1 MSRATDAAK
10 ARRASRALDEKVRV
24 EMYIDKVRKSL
35 NITLRRR
42 VQLATEYLKNNVI
55 KNISTPVVRSKGP
68 RGGVVVER
76 SKPGQFPRADT
87 TQLMKTIF
95 SDYGT
100 ENGQP
105 VGYVGTPLDY
115 GLILETVMDRSF
127 LEKTLN
133 RERQAITDIL
143 TMPAQPGEPG
153 S

>member
-68 RGGVVVER
+68 RGGIVVER